1 LVGRATALLTGPRG
15 LAFLGLGLALGL
27 YYAYHPSLPN
37 TSTWGD
43 VAFLGLVLMPAVFA
57 LVLVVLPLH
66 RAPPLQLLLV
76 GVAFGVLALVL
87 TAADVNGLSNFA
99 KLAAMTAIAF
109 WFLGY
114 FETVSWVVLVA
125 CIVPWVDAYSV
136 WRGPTSNI
144 VHHHR
149 QVFSSLSF
157 AFPVP
162 GENDAANLGLPD
174 LLFFG
179 LFLAA
184 SARFALRPRL
194 TWLLLTL
201 SFGATIAIT
210 VAWGKAGLPAL
221 PLLSV
226 AFLVANGDLLWRA
239 LRGRTSRRRASS

>member
-1 LVGRATALLTGPRG
+1 MGRASSLLTSPRG
-15 LAFLGLGLALGL
+15 LAFLALAVLLGL
-27 YYAYHPSLPN
+27 YYAFHPSLPN

-57 LVLVVLPLH
+57 LVYLVLPLH
-66 RAPPLQLLLV
+66 RAPPLQLFLV
-76 GVAFGVLALVL
+76 GIAFAVLAVVL
-87 TAADVNGLSNFA
+87 KWAGAHTLANFS
-99 KLAAMTAIAF
+99 KLAAMTALAF

-114 FETVSWVVLVA
+114 FETIGWVVLVA

-149 QVFSSLSF
+149 QVFSNLSF

-174 LLFFG
+174 LLFFA

-184 SARFALRPRL
+184 SARFGLRRPL

-201 SFGATIAIT
+201 SFGATIAIV
-210 VAWGKAGLPAL
+210 VATGQSGLPAL

-226 AFLVANGDLLWRA
+226 GFLVANADLLWRE
-239 LRGRTSRRRASS
+239 LRARRSRRQASS